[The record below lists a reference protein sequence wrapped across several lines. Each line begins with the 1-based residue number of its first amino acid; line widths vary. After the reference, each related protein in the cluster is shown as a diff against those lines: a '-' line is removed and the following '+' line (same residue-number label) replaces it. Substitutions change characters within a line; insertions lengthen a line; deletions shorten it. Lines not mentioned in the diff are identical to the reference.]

1 MGNMTTRRSRPG
13 RPRHVPDSGTTSPR
27 DQILDAASRLFVS
40 QGFAATSTREIADMV
55 GIRQASLYYHFAGK
69 DEILG
74 ELLRRSVRPTTDKV
88 EKILDQVPPLDYETA
103 LYLLVLVDV
112 RTLADVP
119 HNVGMLY
126 QLPDV
131 AKCEVYDEFRNEHA
145 ELAGHYAHLAG
156 EIASKTVR
164 STVSRKQLGD
174 LLIQQVEG
182 VINMRT
188 EDPSR
193 RIPCR
198 EAWAIAATC
207 LRICDV
213 PQEKIDAAAPI
224 AIELLP
230 QFIDEKVVEPA

>member
-1 MGNMTTRRSRPG
+1 MTTRRSRPG
-13 RPRHVPDSGTTSPR
+13 RPRHVPDSSTTSPR

-69 DEILG
+69 DEILA

-88 EKILDQVPPLDYETA
+88 HEILAQVPPLDYETA

-131 AKCEVYDEFRNEHA
+131 AKCEVYDEFRTEHD
-145 ELAGHYAHLAG
+145 ELSEHYARLAG
-156 EIASKTVR
+156 EVASKTVR
-164 STVSRKQLGD
+164 SAISFKQLGD
-174 LLIQQVEG
+174 LLIQMVEA

-188 EDPSR
+188 ENPNR
-193 RIPCR
+193 RIPCS
-198 EAWAIAATC
+198 EAWAIAASC
-207 LRICDV
+207 LRICGVD
-213 PQEKIDAAAPI
+213 QAKIEAAAPI
-224 AIELLP
+224 AIDLLP
-230 QFIDEKVVEPA
+230 RFMEDKVAEPA

>member
-1 MGNMTTRRSRPG
+1 MTTRRSRPG

-69 DEILG
+69 DEILA

-88 EKILDQVPPLDYETA
+88 EKILAQVPPLDYETA

-131 AKCEVYDEFRNEHA
+131 AKCEIYDEFRTEHE
-145 ELAGHYAHLAG
+145 ELAGHYARLAG
-156 EIASKTVR
+156 EVTSKTVR
-164 STVSRKQLGD
+164 SAISYKQLGD
-174 LLIQQVEG
+174 LLIQMVEG

-188 EDPSR
+188 ENPSR
-193 RIPCR
+193 RIPCA
-198 EAWAIAATC
+198 EAWAIAASA
-207 LRICDV
+207 LRICGVD
-213 PQEKIDAAAPI
+213 QEKIEAAAPI

-230 QFIDEKVVEPA
+230 QFMEEKVVEPA